1 MILLIKRVTVAVL
14 PEVFGKIFRG
24 IKRTLCDKFE
34 SLLGDQY
41 FFVFTISEGDF
52 V

>member
-1 MILLIKRVTVAVL
+1 ML
-14 PEVFGKIFRG
+14 PQVFRKIFRG
-24 IKRTLCDKFE
+24 IKRALCDKFE
-34 SLLGDQY
+34 SLFGDQY